1 MRQVFKM
8 RQLILLQ
15 SATAFLLQRA
25 TSVITKC
32 DSFFVTKCDKCYY
45 KVRQVLQSAT
55 ILFQSAKEQWSH
67 QLWDLSPGSSVES
80 YNPLLQFH
88 EQYHLMQKSKVTVA
102 PKCLSGCPYCHSQ
115 TL

>member
-15 SATAFLLQRA
+15 SATAF
-25 TSVITKC
+25 
-32 DSFFVTKCDKCYY
+32 FVTKGDKCYY

-55 ILFQSAKEQWSH
+55 ILFQSAIEQWSH

-80 YNPLLQFH
+80 
-88 EQYHLMQKSKVTVA
+88 
-102 PKCLSGCPYCHSQ
+102 
-115 TL
+115 